1 MSVGVRSILI
11 LFSVL
16 TIVFIIKK
24 IRQSKLQIE
33 YSLFWIGF
41 SIFLILISVFPQ
53 IVYWFTDL
61 IGIQSPVNFVF
72 LVIIFILIMKN
83 FMMTIELSQLENK
96 VKELVQ
102 ELVVR
107 NKEGENK

>member
-1 MSVGVRSILI
+1 MSTGVRVILI

-16 TIVFIIKK
+16 TMLFIVKR

-33 YSLFWIGF
+33 YALFWIGF
-41 SIFLILISVFPQ
+41 SIFLIIISVFPQ
-53 IVYWFTDL
+53 IVYWFTDW

-96 VKELVQ
+96 IKELVQ
-102 ELVVR
+102 ELALR
-107 NKEGENK
+107 NRGEEK

>member
-1 MSVGVRSILI
+1 MSVGLRVILI

-16 TIVFIIKK
+16 TMLFIVKR

-33 YSLFWIGF
+33 YALFWIGF
-41 SIFLILISVFPQ
+41 SIFLIIISVFPQ

-72 LVIIFILIMKN
+72 LVIIFILLMKFYDDN
-83 FMMTIELSQLENK
+83 RIITVGK
-96 VKELVQ
+96 
-102 ELVVR
+102 
-107 NKEGENK
+107 

>member
-1 MSVGVRSILI
+1 MSVGLRVILI

-16 TIVFIIKK
+16 TMLFIVKR

-33 YSLFWIGF
+33 YALFWIGF
-41 SIFLILISVFPQ
+41 SIFLIIISVFPQ

-96 VKELVQ
+96 IKELLQ
-102 ELVVR
+102 ELALR
-107 NKEGENK
+107 NRGEEK

>member
-1 MSVGVRSILI
+1 MSVGLRVILI

-16 TIVFIIKK
+16 TMLFIVKR

-33 YSLFWIGF
+33 YALFWIGF
-41 SIFLILISVFPQ
+41 SIFLIIISVFPQ

-96 VKELVQ
+96 IKELVQ
-102 ELVVR
+102 ELALR
-107 NKEGENK
+107 NRGEEK